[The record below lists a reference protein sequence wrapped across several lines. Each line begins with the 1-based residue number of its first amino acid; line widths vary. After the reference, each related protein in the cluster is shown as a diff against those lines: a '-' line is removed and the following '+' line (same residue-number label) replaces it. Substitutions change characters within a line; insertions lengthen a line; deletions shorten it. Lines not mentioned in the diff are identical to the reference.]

1 MQYFLISDPLL
12 NLLCQKED
20 AGKDENR
27 DGNKYACIGII
38 AVGRDDLKWNEE
50 VQTQQRYC
58 LWKEVI
64 ACGRKL
70 LALISFRVCSLVDG
84 DHFFCRTEK
93 IYGQTWI
100 RDGPMSNY
108 SNQSTDIPL
117 NSSNE

>member
-1 MQYFLISDPLL
+1 MARESSALVVVVNEKMQERTRIETAT
-12 NLLCQKED
+12 N
-20 AGKDENR
+20 AG
-27 DGNKYACIGII
+27 IGII

-50 VQTQQRYC
+50 VQTQQRCC

-84 DHFFCRTEK
+84 DHFFCQTEK

>member
-1 MQYFLISDPLL
+1 VAQESSALVVVVNKKMQERTRTETAT
-12 NLLCQKED
+12 N
-20 AGKDENR
+20 AG
-27 DGNKYACIGII
+27 IGII

-50 VQTQQRYC
+50 VQTQQRCC
-58 LWKEVI
+58 LWKGVI

>member
-1 MQYFLISDPLL
+1 MAQESSALVVVVNKKMQERTRRIETAT
-12 NLLCQKED
+12 N
-20 AGKDENR
+20 AG
-27 DGNKYACIGII
+27 IGII
-38 AVGRDDLKWNEE
+38 ADGRDDLEWNEE

-70 LALISFRVCSLVDG
+70 LALISFRVCSLADG

-93 IYGQTWI
+93 IIYGQTWI
-100 RDGPMSNY
+100 RDGPMSIY

>member
-1 MQYFLISDPLL
+1 MARESSALVVVVNEKMQERTRIETAT
-12 NLLCQKED
+12 N
-20 AGKDENR
+20 AG
-27 DGNKYACIGII
+27 IGII

-50 VQTQQRYC
+50 VQTQQRCC
-58 LWKEVI
+58 LWMEVI

-84 DHFFCRTEK
+84 DHFFCQTEK